1 MRSFVKILLSIFVF
15 GSVSLFAQSEIS
27 TIDDRSAKLKRV
39 TAYWATNWK
48 KHNVPYD
55 ELLSGGPPR
64 DGIPPIDNPE
74 FVDVNDAKS
83 WIKDNEPVVFVK
95 INNEVKAYPIQIL
108 IWHEIVNDT
117 LGKKEISVTFC
128 PLCNSTVVFDRNLDG
143 KLYDFGTSG
152 LLRNSDL
159 VMWDRQSETL
169 WQQFTGEAIIG
180 NLTGK
185 KLTMLASSMISF
197 KDYYTAYPNGQV
209 LSKVT
214 GHHRAY
220 GNNPYVGYDD
230 INNSPFLYNDPIDKR
245 LKPMQRVVTIS
256 GQTSAK
262 AYTYTIL
269 KTKKVVNDT
278 FDGKDI
284 AVFHKSGTSSALDGR
299 NISNSRDV
307 GTTAVFSTKLDG
319 TILDFAYDKDLGIID
334 TKTKSSWN
342 IFGQAVSGKY
352 KGKTLEQIVH
362 ADHFWFSWAAFKPNT
377 LVYK

>member
-1 MRSFVKILLSIFVF
+1 MKNFVKILLSILVF
-15 GSVSLFAQSEIS
+15 GTLSLMAQSNIS
-27 TIDDRSAKLKRV
+27 IIDDRSSKLKRV
-39 TAYWATNWK
+39 TKYWKTNWE
-48 KHNVPYD
+48 KHNVPYG

-64 DGIPPIDNPE
+64 DGIPPIDNPQ
-74 FVDVNDAKS
+74 FVDAIDAKS

-128 PLCNSTVVFDRNLDG
+128 PLCNSTIVFDRNLDG

-180 NLTGK
+180 DLMGK

-197 KDYYTAYPNGQV
+197 KEYYTAYPDGKV
-209 LSKVT
+209 LSKET
-214 GHHRAY
+214 GHYRAY

-256 GQTSAK
+256 GDSSSK
-262 AYTYTIL
+262 AYTYSIL
-269 KTKKVVNDT
+269 KSKKVVNDS
-278 FDGKDI
+278 FEGKDI
-284 AVFHKSGTSSALDGR
+284 VVCYKTGTTSALDGR
-299 NISNSRDV
+299 EIASSRDV
-307 GTTAVFSTKLDG
+307 GATAVFRSLLDG
-319 TILDFAYDKDLGIID
+319 TNLEFVYDANLGIID
-334 TKTKSSWN
+334 SKTKSSWN
-342 IFGQAVSGKY
+342 IFGEAVTGKY
-352 KGKTLEQIVH
+352 RGKTLSQIVH
-362 ADHFWFSWAAFKPNT
+362 ADHFWFSWAAFKPDT

>member
-1 MRSFVKILLSIFVF
+1 MKNFVKILLSILVF
-15 GSVSLFAQSEIS
+15 GTLSLMAQSNIS
-27 TIDDRSAKLKRV
+27 IIDDRSSKLKRV
-39 TAYWATNWK
+39 TKYWKTNWE
-48 KHNVPYD
+48 KHNVPYG

-64 DGIPPIDNPE
+64 DGIPPIDNPQ
-74 FVDVNDAKS
+74 FVDAIDAKS

-128 PLCNSTVVFDRNLDG
+128 PLCNSTIVFDRNLDG

-180 NLTGK
+180 DLMGK

-197 KDYYTAYPNGQV
+197 KEYYTAYPDGKV
-209 LSKVT
+209 LSKET
-214 GHHRAY
+214 GHYRAY

-256 GQTSAK
+256 GDSSSK
-262 AYTYTIL
+262 AYTYSIL
-269 KTKKVVNDT
+269 KSKKVVNDS
-278 FDGKDI
+278 FEGKDI
-284 AVFHKSGTSSALDGR
+284 VVFYKTGTTSALDGR
-299 NISNSRDV
+299 EIASSRDV
-307 GTTAVFSTKLDG
+307 GATAVFRSLLDG
-319 TILDFAYDKDLGIID
+319 TNLEFVYDANLGIID
-334 TKTKSSWN
+334 SKTKSSWN
-342 IFGQAVSGKY
+342 IFGEAVTGKY
-352 KGKTLEQIVH
+352 RGKTLSQIVH
-362 ADHFWFSWAAFKPNT
+362 ADHFWFSWAAFKPDT

>member
-1 MRSFVKILLSIFVF
+1 
-15 GSVSLFAQSEIS
+15 
-27 TIDDRSAKLKRV
+27 V
-39 TAYWATNWK
+39 TAYWNTNWK

-64 DGIPPIDNPE
+64 DGIPPIDNPL

-128 PLCNSTVVFDRNLDG
+128 PLCNSTIVFDRNLDG

-169 WQQFTGEAIIG
+169 WQQFTGVAIIG
-180 NLTGK
+180 ELTGK

-197 KDYYTAYPNGQV
+197 KDYYTAYPKGKV
-209 LSKVT
+209 LSKET
-214 GHHRAY
+214 GHYRAY

-230 INNSPFLYNDPIDKR
+230 IDNSPFLYNDPIDKR

-256 GQTSAK
+256 GQNSAK
-262 AYTYTIL
+262 AYTYSIL
-269 KTKKVVNDT
+269 KSKKVVNDS

-284 AVFHKSGTSSALDGR
+284 VVFHKSGTSSALDGKS
-299 NISNSRDV
+299 ISNSRDV
-307 GTTAVFSTKLDG
+307 GTTAVFSTTLDG
-319 TILDFAYDKDLGIID
+319 KNLQFKYDNNLGIID

-342 IFGQAVSGKY
+342 IFGEAVSGKF
-352 KGKTLEQIVH
+352 KGKILKQIVH

-377 LVYK
+377 IVYK

>member
-15 GSVSLFAQSEIS
+15 GSVGLFAQSEIS

-209 LSKVT
+209 LSKET

>member
-15 GSVSLFAQSEIS
+15 GSVGLFAQSEIS